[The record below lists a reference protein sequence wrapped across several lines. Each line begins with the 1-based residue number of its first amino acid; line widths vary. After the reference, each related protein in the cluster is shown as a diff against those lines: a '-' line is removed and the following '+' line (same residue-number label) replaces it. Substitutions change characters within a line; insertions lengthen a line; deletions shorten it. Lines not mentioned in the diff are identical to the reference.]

1 MPPSWG
7 AETGEDSE
15 KDADSGS
22 WSYHAG
28 EYLSSSI
35 TTAKSLEGWYDGS
48 GSSGAYLVASRAL
61 AAYSDDEITR
71 SLLNATKGD
80 TCAET
85 GPYTDYDRGPYS
97 GKLQT
102 WHGCGQDGATEY
114 ALAAAPEG
122 RECVVALGA
131 RVSEE
136 ADREAVEHLID
147 TFEADC
153 EAVASEPLPDAAA
166 SPSASAPDEPDAP
179 DGPSSASAGASASA
193 SASPPAGEGNPCYGL
208 APGSTEAEEC
218 YAEFGIGP
226 PATASPSADPC
237 PDPDFPRET
246 PDGCQASDLPDVSF
260 GPDASPTATAP
271 PGARSSNPTAGAS
284 ASPNP

>member
-1 MPPSWG
+1 M
-7 AETGEDSE
+7 ETGEDSE
-15 KDADSGS
+15 KEADSGS

-28 EYLSSSI
+28 EYLASSI

-48 GSSGAYLVASRAL
+48 GSSGAYFVASRAL
-61 AAYSDDEITR
+61 AEYSDDEITH

-102 WHGCGQDGATEY
+102 WHGCGEDGATEY

-136 ADREAVEHLID
+136 ADREAVEHLVD

-166 SPSASAPDEPDAP
+166 SPSASAPDEPDAS
-179 DGPSSASAGASASA
+179 DGPSSASAGRVGLRQRVAPRGGGQPRLRAR
-193 SASPPAGEGNPCYGL
+193 AGLHGGRGMLRRVRHRATGHRVPFGGSVPRPRLPQGNPGRLPSERPARREVRSRCQ
-208 APGSTEAEEC
+208 
-218 YAEFGIGP
+218 P
-226 PATASPSADPC
+226 P
-237 PDPDFPRET
+237 
-246 PDGCQASDLPDVSF
+246 
-260 GPDASPTATAP
+260 ATAP
-271 PGARSSNPTAGAS
+271 PGARSSSPTASAS